1 MNPLFLV
8 YCPTV
13 RHLQGLSWPHPDC
26 FVFVCLSLG
35 PERQEWDSKKKKKQK
50 GKKAIPFPGLI
61 IEALGSDMSW
71 LKQHHFCHSC
81 LATDLTN
88 DAVGSPPDAIKYGV
102 KQEGLPS
109 ALLFQPLLVPT
120 PWPRCFFLK
129 SKVQWHFSIFFS
141 ISGGFGLSVYFRV
154 VFVFSAY
161 VLLPPVRVGLR
172 HRAGASLTGVWVL
185 IAQVSALIS
194 GPQLPASSCCMAKTG
209 DKFHLAPDL
218 KPSSLSAAASL
229 DFSLLVLCVLL
240 S

>member
-13 RHLQGLSWPHPDC
+13 RHLQGLSWPRPDC

-129 SKVQWHFSIFFS
+129 SKVQWHFSIFFFLS
-141 ISGGFGLSVYFRV
+141 LVVLVCLYTLGLF
-154 VFVFSAY
+154 
-161 VLLPPVRVGLR
+161 L
-172 HRAGASLTGVWVL
+172 
-185 IAQVSALIS
+185 
-194 GPQLPASSCCMAKTG
+194 
-209 DKFHLAPDL
+209 
-218 KPSSLSAAASL
+218 SSLRM
-229 DFSLLVLCVLL
+229 FYCLLWGLVWGTGLELP
-240 S
+240 